1 MMQRSLLL
9 FLLLTALS
17 CKQPYTAERVRTAT
31 YRISADTLSQIDSGV
46 YRLILP
52 YKNQLDR
59 QMSETVVVSADE
71 FKKELP
77 SGTLNNMFCDVLLG
91 YAQKKVASAPMVC
104 VMNYG
109 GIRLPFFPKGN
120 ISMGKVYELMPFD
133 NELVLAEVNG
143 EMMNQLAKK
152 IAEKGGEPVAGMS
165 LTLDKTKVST
175 LLVDG
180 EQVIASKVYY
190 VLLSDYMANGGD
202 GYGFIK
208 EGGSKI
214 VPLGIKVRDAL
225 IAEFRAML
233 SKGEML
239 KAVSDERIRKN

>member
-1 MMQRSLLL
+1 MIQRSVFLVLLL
-9 FLLLTALS
+9 SAIS
-17 CKQPYTAERVRTAT
+17 CRHSYTAERVKGGT
-31 YRISADTLSQIDSGV
+31 YRISSDTLSLIDSGV
-46 YRLILP
+46 YRIILP
-52 YKNQLDR
+52 YKELLDR

-77 SGTLNNMFCDVLLG
+77 SGTLNNMFCDVLLR
-91 YAQKKVASAPMVC
+91 YAQKKVTYLPMVC

-143 EMMNQLAKK
+143 DMMNQLAKK
-152 IAEKGGEPVAGMS
+152 IAEKGGEPIAGMS
-165 LTLDKTKVST
+165 LTIDKTNGSALFVG
-175 LLVDG
+175 G
-180 EQVIASKVYY
+180 EQVIPSKTYY
-190 VLLSDYMANGGD
+190 VLLSDYMVNGGD

-208 EGGSKI
+208 QGGSKI
-214 VPLGIKVRDAL
+214 VSLGIKVRDAL
-225 IAEFRAML
+225 IAEFRFML
-233 SKGEML
+233 TQGEML